1 MVKTR
6 KRKITKNSSIKH
18 KIISK
23 NKYSIYVNKTYY
35 YHRDNMVPVLP
46 LNVSSNKDLKVGD
59 EIKMHGN
66 LYSDQKYKNKVA
78 SSKTIFQIIFTSK
91 KGTFLNV
98 THIYNFC
105 MENTSFKG
113 QMIFKGKLFTDNL
126 TVENSKLLP
135 YSFVSPVFCIFEKG
149 TLDFKYGS
157 GVQIITHDSNNNSE
171 VINIVLNIYI

>member
-18 KIISK
+18 KITSK

-35 YHRDNMVPVLP
+35 YHRDNMAPILP

-78 SSKTIFQIIFTSK
+78 TSKTVYSIIFTSK
-91 KGTFLNV
+91 KGTLLNV

-113 QMIFKGKLFTDNL
+113 QMIFKGRFFTDNL

-135 YSFVSPVFCIFEKG
+135 YSYASPVFCIFEKG

-157 GVQIITHDSNNNSE
+157 GFQTITNDINKGL
-171 VINIVLNIYI
+171 VINIIINIYI